1 MSLKERE
8 RGMSLQF
15 LFHRMEVGGR
25 LEGEGEKGVR
35 EGGLSKNEKLCS
47 SVCAESPRSGAS
59 RHQGRN
65 ESGSPARSAPA
76 AAMMH
81 SDVYGLLLLC
91 ERQGITK
98 SEIFLCL
105 FTFEDF

>member
-1 MSLKERE
+1 
-8 RGMSLQF
+8 MSLQF

-25 LEGEGEKGVR
+25 LEGEREK

-47 SVCAESPRSGAS
+47 SVCAESRS

-65 ESGSPARSAPA
+65 ESGSPARSAP